1 MTCLLADKFQ
11 RYSTAQHSACVFFES
26 QMMNP
31 LINRRDIGKLAA
43 SLLGGALGAQALV
56 FSSAALAADEAA
68 DAFIKR
74 LSDEVMDAIKADKD
88 IQAGNVTKLNA
99 LVDSKVMPFVNFRRM
114 TASAVGPGWLKA
126 TPEQQKMLQDEF
138 KALLLRIYAG
148 ALAQINDQTI
158 ALKPLRASP
167 EDTEVVVRTE
177 VRGKGEPIQLDYRLE
192 KTPGQ
197 GSGWRIYN
205 LNVMGVWLME
215 TYRSQFSQEI
225 NAKGLDGLIATLKSR
240 NQSLAKKS

>member
-1 MTCLLADKFQ
+1 M
-11 RYSTAQHSACVFFES
+11 
-26 QMMNP
+26 
-31 LINRRDIGKLAA
+31 NRRDIGKLAA

-138 KALLLRIYAG
+138 KTLLLRIYAG